1 MWFVCVS
8 FGSKTWVKKVWYN
21 VNWKTVMQKCAND
34 PNTSST
40 VKTYVQWD
48 KRETSQNINNIFGK
62 IIMGGIFNT
71 IQYFPIFI

>member
-1 MWFVCVS
+1 
-8 FGSKTWVKKVWYN
+8 
-21 VNWKTVMQKCAND
+21 MQKCAND

-62 IIMGGIFNT
+62 QLWVAFLILFSIFQFLFNKY
-71 IQYFPIFI
+71 ILPKPFLFLHRLI